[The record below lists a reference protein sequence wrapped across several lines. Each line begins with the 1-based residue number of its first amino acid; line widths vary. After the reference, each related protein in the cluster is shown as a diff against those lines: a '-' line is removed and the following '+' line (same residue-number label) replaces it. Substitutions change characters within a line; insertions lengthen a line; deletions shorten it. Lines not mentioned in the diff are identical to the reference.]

1 MSRDRWAEW
10 LAERRFGGDE
20 NVRRVFMRRLGQTRD
35 RVLYY
40 AQLQQG
46 DTLLDVGCGD
56 GLIAFGALERGARVI
71 FSDISEDLLQ
81 KCREIATDLGV
92 LERCSFVQS
101 SADHL
106 SRTESE
112 SVDVVTT
119 RSVLIYV
126 KDKRRVFAEFHR
138 VLRPGGR
145 ISLFEPINRLNRFG
159 GAYDAA
165 QIQELEDRVKGVFEG
180 LQPLDT
186 DPMLDFD
193 ERDLVD
199 LAEEVGFA
207 GIDLTLDVEVKP
219 PEPLPWDTFLD
230 MAWNPNIP
238 TMREVLENVLT
249 ADERVRYAAHMRP
262 LVEQGRGSRRM
273 ASAYLRATK

>member
-1 MSRDRWAEW
+1 MSRDKWAEW
-10 LAERRFGGDE
+10 LAQRRFGGDE
-20 NVRRVFMRRLGQTRD
+20 NVRRAFMRQLGQTRD
-35 RVLYY
+35 RVLDY
-40 AQLQQG
+40 AQLREG
-46 DTLLDVGCGD
+46 EALLDVGCGD
-56 GLIAFGALERGARVI
+56 GLIAFAALERGASVI
-71 FSDISEDLLQ
+71 FSDISEDLLE

-92 LERCSFVQS
+92 LERCRFVQAP
-101 SADHL
+101 ADDL

-145 ISLFEPINRLNRFG
+145 MSLFEPINRLNRFG
-159 GAYDAA
+159 RAWDAA
-165 QIQELEDRVKGVFEG
+165 PIQELEDRVKGVFER

-199 LAEEVGFA
+199 LAEGVGFA
-207 GIDLTLDVEVKP
+207 EIDLTLEVEVKP

-238 TMREVLENVLT
+238 TMREVLEDVLT
-249 ADERVRYAAHMRP
+249 AEERERYAAHMRP
-262 LVEQGRGSRRM
+262 LVEQGRGSRTM